1 MSNATADVQ
10 EVASCL
16 NIMRPDQMLYEA
28 WVGALSSG
36 AYKFGY
42 GVLRSGEDEY
52 DPFGVLAATSYPAW
66 TWDETESA
74 WALDGDVMY
83 LSSQSIAEWLGV
95 STSKDLVN
103 GGLFGVIER
112 FAKRINEVADG
123 AADFKPVVDLLKG
136 AWERAEQERKRLNAQ
151 TYSTIGGGGGIGRAY
166 EDRVVGGHYGYGRR

>member
-10 EVASCL
+10 EIASCL

-66 TWDETESA
+66 TWDEVESA

-83 LSSQSIAEWLGV
+83 LPSQSIAEWLGV

-103 GGLFGVIER
+103 GGLLGVIER
-112 FAKRINEVADG
+112 FAKRINDVADG
-123 AADFKPVVDLLKG
+123 ASDFKPVVDLLKG
-136 AWERAEQERKRLNAQ
+136 AWTRAEQERDRLNSM
-151 TYSTIGGGGGIGRAY
+151 TVRERMTLDNIGRDY
-166 EDRVVGGHYGYGRR
+166 ERIQYGYRR